1 MTSPNQVPAERAED
15 LQVLVC
21 EYEKRP
27 KDAPS
32 FFDLEGA
39 VRAVR
44 REGSALVID
53 FDPAEAERVAALVE
67 AERQCCATIGWEL
80 QRSPGLRLRISASP
94 AQLDVFEGFLAR

>member
-1 MTSPNQVPAERAED
+1 MTSSSQMPAERADE
-15 LQVLVC
+15 LEVLAC

-44 REGSALVID
+44 REDGALVID
-53 FDPAEAERVAALVE
+53 FDPAEAERVAALVD

-80 QRSPGLRLRISASP
+80 QRSPLLRLRISASP